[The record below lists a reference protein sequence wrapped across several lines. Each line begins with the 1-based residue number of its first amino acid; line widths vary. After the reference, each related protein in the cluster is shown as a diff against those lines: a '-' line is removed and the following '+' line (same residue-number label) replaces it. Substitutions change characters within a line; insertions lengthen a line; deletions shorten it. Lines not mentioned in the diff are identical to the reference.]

1 MQSADL
7 RGGESCSLLC
17 KCDTV
22 LETEQYLDVAFQ
34 VRMEEQGGSCWE
46 GCLY

>member
-17 KCDTV
+17 KYDTI
-22 LETEQYLDVAFQ
+22 LETEQFWDVAFQ

-46 GCLY
+46 GSLY